1 MVLSICVDTYKSV
14 FFKEGK
20 FMKKVKLFY
29 KDVKKEISK
38 IKWPNNKSM
47 VKYTITTVSF
57 VIFFALFFTAI
68 DLLIALIRSI
78 GA

>member
-1 MVLSICVDTYKSV
+1 MILSICVDTYKSV
-14 FFKEGK
+14 FLKERK
-20 FMKKVKLFY
+20 FMKKVKLFF

>member
-1 MVLSICVDTYKSV
+1 
-14 FFKEGK
+14 
-20 FMKKVKLFY
+20 MKKVKLFF